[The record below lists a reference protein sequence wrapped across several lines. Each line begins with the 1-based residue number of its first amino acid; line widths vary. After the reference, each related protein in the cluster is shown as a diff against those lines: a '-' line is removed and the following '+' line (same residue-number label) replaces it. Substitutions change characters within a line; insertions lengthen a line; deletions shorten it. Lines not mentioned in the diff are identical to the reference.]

1 MARTS
6 DGPPI
11 PVGAGMTVVVLDAAS
26 SECVAS
32 AIASSRLTSE
42 MGCPFMRSK
51 RPVVER
57 LALGAKDVL
66 ADIVRFA
73 EHQPV
78 SIGFG

>member
-1 MARTS
+1 M
-6 DGPPI
+6 
-11 PVGAGMTVVVLDAAS
+11 
-26 SECVAS
+26 
-32 AIASSRLTSE
+32 
-42 MGCPFMRSK
+42 PFHALEK
-51 RPVVER
+51 TGVVER